1 MVHAIE
7 TITATLASQRAAFE
21 RQPRRPLDQRR
32 ADLRKLEAIVL
43 DDPKAWIDAVS
54 QDFGH
59 RAATETQLLELS
71 AVARA
76 ASGAR
81 RQLGRW
87 MAPTR
92 VATPPFAAPGRS
104 LIRHEPKG
112 VVGVVSPWNYPI
124 QLSLMPLVAAL
135 SAGCRTMIKPSELT
149 PATNALLAERLAA
162 RFPEDQVTVV
172 EGGPEVAEA
181 FCAQAFDHL
190 FYTGSTAIGRKV
202 AAAAAQTL
210 TPLTLELGGKSPVLV
225 DPDYPLKDLVHP
237 LAWGRFLN
245 AGQTCVAPDHVLS
258 IGDGDRTRQVAE
270 AVMAQA
276 QVFYPDFCTNPDY
289 TSIIADRHFQ
299 RLEAMVE
306 EARAAGVV
314 VLQPAH
320 DPEAARRNHRFPPT
334 VMIDPPKALQ
344 VMQEEIFGPILPV
357 LTCRSIDDAVETVN
371 ASGRPLALYAF
382 SKRGSWVDDVLDRTL
397 SGGVTVNGTMLH
409 LANENL
415 PFGGVGSSGYGA
427 YRGRRGF
434 EEFSHARSVFATRGW
449 HSTRLAAPP
458 YGRLSQLISRL
469 AVKL

>member
-1 MVHAIE
+1 MVQTIE
-7 TITATLASQRAAFE
+7 TIAATLGSQRAAFQH
-21 RQPRRPLDQRR
+21 QPRRALDLRR
-32 ADLRKLEAIVL
+32 EDLRKLEAVAL
-43 DDPKAWIDAVS
+43 DDAPAWIDAVS

-59 RAATETQLLELS
+59 RAATETHLLELS

-76 ASGAR
+76 AREAR
-81 RQLGRW
+81 RRLRRW
-87 MAPTR
+87 MAPTP
-92 VATPPFAAPGRS
+92 VSTPPFAAPGRS
-104 LIRHEPKG
+104 FIRHEPKG

-135 SAGCRTMIKPSELT
+135 AAGCRTMIKPSELT
-149 PATNALLAERLAA
+149 PATNAVLVQKLAA
-162 RFPEDQVTVV
+162 HFSPDQVAIV

-190 FYTGSTAIGRKV
+190 FYTGSTAVGRKV
-202 AAAAAQTL
+202 ARAAAETL
-210 TPLTLELGGKSPVLV
+210 TPVTLELGGKSPVLV
-225 DPDYPLKDLVHP
+225 DPDYPIDALVHP

-245 AGQTCVAPDHVLS
+245 AGQTCVAPDYVFS
-258 IGDGDRTRQVAE
+258 VGDGGRTRRIAE
-270 AVMAQA
+270 AVIGQA
-276 QVFYPDFCTNPDY
+276 EVFYPDFVNNPDY

-306 EARAAGVV
+306 EARTAGVV

-320 DPEAARRNHRFPPT
+320 DRDASRRSRKFPPT
-334 VMIDPPKALQ
+334 VLIDPPKTLR

-357 LTCRSIDDAVETVN
+357 MTCRSVDDAIDTVN

-382 SKRGSWVDDVLDRTL
+382 SRHRPWVADALDRTL

-415 PFGGVGSSGYGA
+415 PFGGVGNSGYGA

-434 EEFSHARSVFATRGW
+434 EEFSHARSVFSTGRW

-458 YGRLSQLISRL
+458 YGRLSRLISTL